1 MKSNKRL
8 KLSLNRFSNKKQNK
22 EEIYS
27 GELGIPQNGRKIVE
41 VPNRDGYVYARLL
54 TNKNEL
60 IQALNTSVPAVYGL
74 PVQIRRVK
82 NTYTIIGKT
91 YTRYSNQGSG
101 VGGGVIPLP
110 RHGGQHSLNP
120 DLSMGSDTVWVY
132 SRQFMSMLAYPSGT
146 SSMMLGFNSA
156 FYQYGNQWV
165 YAPTNQSPSFAPYL
179 PTGATNARMALYYL
193 DAADNSLKISAGS
206 TFSGGITDPALLA
219 PYIPYPPTNTIPL
232 MAVKLITGTTTLD
245 WSNLYD
251 VRPFF
256 QVPATG
262 TGGGGGGGSSSP
274 VNIYSHGQFIATGT
288 NLNFDGNVNVSTSG
302 SFVSINSPITTYF
315 RVGQPT
321 PLIGISGSFWQV
333 PDQVFASGSLAVFY
347 NGHALI
353 PEIDYTADWYIS
365 GTYRYLFTPAT
376 GVYHSVHYGVPC
388 YPQLQFATGTATPN
402 GITDSNGV
410 LMTDS
415 NGIQLVDSNG

>member
-1 MKSNKRL
+1 MKTNKRL
-8 KLSLNRFSNKKQNK
+8 RTSLSKFSTKKENK

-60 IQALNTSVPAVYGL
+60 IQALNTSVPAIYGL
-74 PVQIRRVK
+74 PVQIKRVK
-82 NTYTIIGKT
+82 NTYTIVGKT

-101 VGGGVIPLP
+101 VGGGVLPLP

-120 DLSMGSDTVWVY
+120 DSNMGSDPVWVY
-132 SRQFMSMLAYPSGT
+132 SRQFMPLLSYPSGT
-146 SSMMLGFNSA
+146 AMMLGVSPY
-156 FYQYGNQWV
+156 FYQAGNQWV
-165 YAPTNQSPSFAPYL
+165 YSPTTSTPSFVPYV
-179 PTGATNARMALYYL
+179 PTGTTQARMALFYL
-193 DAADNSLKISAGS
+193 DGATNTLGITAG
-206 TFSGGITDPALLA
+206 TIFSGGITDPAVLA
-219 PYIPYPPTNTIPL
+219 PYIPYTPTNAIPL
-232 MAVKLITGTTTLD
+232 MAVKLETGTSSLD

-256 QVPATG
+256 QIPSTG
-262 TGGGGGGGSSSP
+262 TMSGGGGTPSSP
-274 VNIYSHGQFIATGT
+274 VRIYDHGNFVATGT
-288 NLNFDGNVNVSTSG
+288 NLSFDGNVNVSTSG

-321 PLIGISGSFWQV
+321 PLIGISGSFWRV
-333 PDQVFASGSLAVFY
+333 PDAVFASGSLAVFY
-347 NGHALI
+347 NGHALT

-388 YPQLQFATGTATPN
+388 YPQIQLFTGTTS
-402 GITDSNGV
+402 GITDSNGT
-410 LMTDS
+410 LETDS
-415 NGIQLVDSNG
+415 NGIQLVDSFGN